1 MWTQL
6 DNFAQMVEHLI
17 AKIETRES
25 TVLVE
30 PTIDNILKMYR
41 TNIASIKGMV
51 VEEPE
56 GISEVTQPNPFEH
69 ELEHRIKN

>member
-17 AKIETRES
+17 AKLEMRES
-25 TVLVE
+25 TVLDE
-30 PTIDNILKMYR
+30 PSIDNILKMYR
-41 TNIASIKGMV
+41 TNIASIKRMV
-51 VEEPE
+51 LEEPE

-69 ELEHRIKN
+69 ELEQKIKN